1 MSTKATKAKA
11 ETNVMHIGK
20 IIRQH
25 LEEKGMT
32 KSEFARRTGTSPQNI
47 YGIFRRKSIDT
58 DLLRKISI
66 VLEFDFFT
74 YYSGT
79 IVPRTTNT
87 PADLRT
93 MQEVVSENES
103 LKKEIQVLSDQN
115 KYLKEIYE
123 LNKQKS
129 AS

>member
-1 MSTKATKAKA
+1 MARKA
-11 ETNVMHIGK
+11 EATPKTELHIGK

-32 KSEFARRTGTSPQNI
+32 KSEFSRRIETSPQNI

-74 YYSGT
+74 YYSGS
-79 IVPRTTNT
+79 VLSRTTNI

-93 MQEVVSENES
+93 MQEVVSENEN
-103 LKKEIQVLSDQN
+103 LIKDVQRLTNEN
-115 KYLKEIYE
+115 TYLREIYE
-123 LNKQKS
+123 LNKKKS
-129 AS
+129 GS